1 MGRIGRTSVHLV
13 VCAAAAAAACGVA
26 SPAAWATSWPVTL
39 QSNSR
44 GEGHAQT
51 LPAPPANPIAQCT
64 ATALQITVS
73 WSAVPHAATYT
84 VYQSTTSASGP
95 YTAAATGLTTT
106 TWTSSV
112 PLAAGTYWYE
122 ITATI
127 GTTWISA
134 ASTAT
139 APRTITVVL
148 CT

>member
-1 MGRIGRTSVHLV
+1 MGRTSRTSRRVLLCV
-13 VCAAAAAAACGVA
+13 ATATACGIA
-26 SPAAWATSWPVTL
+26 SPAAWATNWPLTV

-44 GEGHAQT
+44 AEAHAQT
-51 LPAPPANPIAQCT
+51 RPNAPANPTALCT

-73 WSAVPHAATYT
+73 WSAVPHAATYV

-106 TWTSSV
+106 TWTSSA
-112 PLAAGTYWYE
+112 PLSTGTYWYE
-122 ITATI
+122 VTATV
-127 GTTWISA
+127 GTTWISP